1 MSTTGVRHHS
11 AELRGRADARW
22 QPLADELAE
31 VAMRDDVVGAALCVY
46 EGDRCVLDVAAGWT
60 DAERTRLRQLDD
72 RFVVFSAVKG
82 VVSALVATLVAD
94 GTLDPDAPVTEVW
107 PEFAAH
113 GKGRLS
119 VGAVLAHQA
128 GVPSVDR
135 PLTLADVLDV
145 ETLADAL
152 ADQRPLWP
160 AGRAHGYHAFSWGA
174 LASRIVTRATGR
186 SLVAE
191 LRDRVTGPLGVPLS
205 IGEPPPGDGGG
216 PVVPLV
222 AAPPPPPAT
231 AAALATMRATR
242 SLGWRSMTMDGTF
255 DDPDGYAVVAE
266 WPQVRRAVLP
276 ASGGVSDAR
285 SLARVYAALVCPVDG
300 VRLAD
305 HPTMSRMTH
314 HRSSGVDLCLVRPS
328 AFGVGFAR
336 RSLSFP
342 MPFGSSFGHTGV
354 GGVMAFGDPL
364 TGISAAYVPG
374 RVTVDVSVDPNWRRL
389 ARVMRRI
396 VAGERQPR
404 LRAPLGRVAVRPQ
417 PLTP

>member
-1 MSTTGVRHHS
+1 
-11 AELRGRADARW
+11 LRGRADARW

-31 VAMRDDVVGAALCVY
+31 IAVRDDVIGAALCVY

-60 DAERTRLRQLDD
+60 DAQRSRPRQLDD

-94 GTLDPDAPVTEVW
+94 GALDPDAPVTELW

-119 VGAVLAHQA
+119 IGDVLAHQA
-128 GVPSVDR
+128 GVPAVDR
-135 PLTLADVLDV
+135 PMTMAEVLDV

-152 ADQRPLWP
+152 AQQRPLWP
-160 AGRAHGYHAFSWGA
+160 AGRAHGYHAFTWGA
-174 LASRIVTRATGR
+174 LASRIVTRTTGR
-186 SLVAE
+186 SLVEE
-191 LRDRVTGPLGVPLS
+191 LRDRVTGPLGVPFS

-216 PVVPLV
+216 PVLPLV
-222 AAPPPPPAT
+222 AAPPPAPAT

-266 WPQVRRAVLP
+266 WPQVRRSILP

-285 SLARVYAALVCPVDG
+285 SLARIYAALVCSVDG

-305 HPTMSRMTH
+305 HPTMSRMTQ

-342 MPFGSSFGHTGV
+342 LPFGSSFGHTGV
-354 GGVMAFGDPL
+354 GGVVAFGDPL
-364 TGISAAYVPG
+364 TGLSAAYVPG
-374 RVTVDVSVDPNWRRL
+374 RVTVDVSLDPNWRRL

-396 VAGERQPR
+396 AAGERQPR
-404 LRAPLGRVAVRPQ
+404 FRLPGSRVDVRPRAAR
-417 PLTP
+417 PVTP